1 LLVEACFET
10 STDKPM
16 ARNFHETYSR
26 PSVKPPAER
35 ATGLWFALVAVVI
48 AAWWRHAPVVPWVAL
63 GAAFALA
70 AVALLAPGALRHPNL
85 IWFRFGLLLH
95 RVVNAV
101 VMFAIFAFVFVPAGL
116 LMRACRNPLGSRR
129 AGPGS
134 SYWIDRKAGAQGPTS
149 MTHQF

>member
-1 LLVEACFET
+1 
-10 STDKPM
+10 M
-16 ARNFHETYSR
+16 AKNFHETYSQS
-26 PSVKPPAER
+26 SVKPPAER
-35 ATGLWFALVAVVI
+35 TTGLLFALAAVVI

-70 AVALLAPGALRHPNL
+70 AVALLAPRSLRHPNL

-116 LMRACRNPLGSRR
+116 LMRLFRDPLGSRR

-134 SYWIDRKAGAQGPTS
+134 SYWIDRKATAQGPTS
-149 MTHQF
+149 MTQQF